1 MFSLLKLTWEMK
13 VKTLSKYFII
23 FLIFSLN
30 NYSPVFSNDQI
41 SNQDYKLV
49 SEGNNLEK
57 EKISPDYILGPG
69 DHINIEFIGIDSYSR
84 VYVIDNQGFINLPEL
99 NLQKAENYTISEL
112 KEILLEKY
120 TEYIFDPQIKVILLK
135 ERPLKVTLRGEVNTS
150 GLFVFNPKTIVEQRN
165 TALPSLQD
173 SNNKNNLIIN
183 QYSFTMRPTLF
194 DLIQKGNGLSSNA
207 DLSRIIVVR
216 NNSISNGGG
225 KLKAEINLFNL
236 IDKGDQDVNIE
247 LRDGDD
253 VFISRNENILV
264 DQLSILNN
272 SNLTPSE
279 INVFIN
285 GNVIN
290 AGRTTLPQGI
300 SLFEAIATA
309 GEKTLSGNIEF
320 IRFKKRGKTEKRII
334 RNNNKSIKGSNKNPI
349 LLSGDIIFVRKSI
362 LGQTTQA
369 INEYSIPLVQSYG
382 LYNLF
387 K

>member
-1 MFSLLKLTWEMK
+1 MK
-13 VKTLSKYFII
+13 IKALAKYFIT
-23 FLIFSLN
+23 LIILSLN
-30 NYSPVFSNDQI
+30 IHPQVFSKDQI
-41 SNQDYKLV
+41 TNKGYKLI

-57 EKISPDYILGPG
+57 DEITSNYILGPG
-69 DHINIEFIGIDSYSR
+69 DYLNIEFIGIDSYSR
-84 VYVIDNQGFINLPEL
+84 VYVVDNQGFIDLPEL
-99 NLQKAENYTISEL
+99 NLQQAENYTISEL

-120 TEYIFDPQIKVILLK
+120 NKYIYDPKIKVKLFK

-150 GLFVFNPKTIVEQRN
+150 GLFVFVPETIVEEKN
-165 TALPSLQD
+165 VALPSLN
-173 SNNKNNLIIN
+173 SNNNNFIN
-183 QYSFTMRPTLF
+183 QYSFTIRPTLF
-194 DLIQKGNGLSSNA
+194 DLIQKGDGLSSNA
-207 DLSRIIVVR
+207 DLSKIIVVR

-225 KLKAEINLFNL
+225 KIKAEINLFNL
-236 IDKGDQDVNIE
+236 IDKGDQDMNIE

-253 VFISRNENILV
+253 VLVSRSENILV
-264 DQLSILNN
+264 DQLSVLNN
-272 SNLTPSE
+272 SNLTPNE

-290 AGRTTLPQGI
+290 KGRAKLPQGI

-309 GEKTLSGNIEF
+309 GERSLSGNIEF

-334 RNNNKSIKGSNKNPI
+334 AFNDKSIKGSTKNPI

-369 INEYSIPLVQSYG
+369 INEYSLPIIKSYG

>member
-1 MFSLLKLTWEMK
+1 MK
-13 VKTLSKYFII
+13 VKALAKYFIPP
-23 FLIFSLN
+23 LIFSLN
-30 NYSPVFSNDQI
+30 IHPQVFSKDQI

-49 SEGNNLEK
+49 SYGNNLEK
-57 EKISPDYILGPG
+57 EKITPDYILGPG

-99 NLQKAENYTISEL
+99 NLQKADNYTISEL

-120 TEYIFDPQIKVILLK
+120 KEYIFDPQIKVVLFK

-150 GLFVFNPKTIVEQRN
+150 GLFVFIPKTIVEERN
-165 TALPSLQD
+165 LELPSLNN
-173 SNNKNNLIIN
+173 SYNKNNKPKN
-183 QYSFTMRPTLF
+183 QYSFTIRPTLF
-194 DLIQKGNGLSSNA
+194 DLIQKGEGLSSNA
-207 DLSRIIVVR
+207 DLSKIIVVR
-216 NNSISNGGG
+216 KNSISNGGG
-225 KLKAEINLFNL
+225 KVKAEINLFNL
-236 IDKGDQDVNIE
+236 ISKGDQDVNIE

-253 VFISRNENILV
+253 IFVSRNEDILV
-264 DQLSILNN
+264 DQLSVLNN

-285 GNVIN
+285 GNVITP
-290 AGRTTLPQGI
+290 GRTILPQGI
-300 SLFEAIATA
+300 SLLEAIATA

-334 RNNNKSIKGSNKNPI
+334 PFNNKSIKGSNKNPI
-349 LLSGDIIFVRKSI
+349 LLSGDIIFVRKSL

-369 INEYSIPLVQSYG
+369 INEYSIPVIKSYG